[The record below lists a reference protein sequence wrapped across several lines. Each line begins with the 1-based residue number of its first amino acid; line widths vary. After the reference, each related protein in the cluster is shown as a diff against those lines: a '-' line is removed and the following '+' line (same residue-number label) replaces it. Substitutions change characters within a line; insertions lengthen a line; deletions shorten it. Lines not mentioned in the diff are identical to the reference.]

1 MSVAVGA
8 RGLPGEGG
16 AGREDQTGKRG
27 EGGTGPP
34 ARAPPRRGQLE
45 GRAAL
50 EEDRRD
56 LIARADVLVDH
67 RPGEGKVRALEQMEN
82 AGHQNTRTRR
92 PRPTSPA
99 ISSRV
104 TGTTRW
110 CSAFQVGSVGTPP
123 ASMWKGTPSALRF
136 ARNRAMSSP
145 STSSSVSSARSST
158 AGPRSTKTTSFSPAT
173 IPRPMRIASF
183 ARCEARGSSEIR
195 TTTGRLSTTGSVERD
210 ESVRAVDEGGQHEQ
224 TAVRDRI
231 GVAQRD
237 AALLAAVGA
246 DEQLR
251 AARRQHVN
259 SRIVQRADAVVDE
272 VEVQLDAVV
281 EGGVRQADRR
291 REVGMLGPGREEHA
305 ELLFRRRH
313 HQASVAS

>member
-8 RGLPGEGG
+8 RRLPGDDVVR
-16 AGREDQTGKRG
+16 REDQIEKLGVG
-27 EGGTGPP
+27 EIGAHATGPHG
-34 ARAPPRRGQLE
+34 RRQLE

-56 LIARADVLVDH
+56 LIAGADVLVDH
-67 RPGEGKVRALEQMEN
+67 RPREAGVWALEQMEH

-195 TTTGRLSTTGSVERD
+195 TTTGRLSATGSVERD
-210 ESVRAVDEGGQHEQ
+210 ESVRAVDEVRQHDQ
-224 TAVRDRI
+224 TAVRDDI

-251 AARRQHVN
+251 AARRQRVN
-259 SRIVQRADAVVDE
+259 SRIVQRADAGVDE
-272 VEVQLDAVV
+272 VEVQLDAAG
-281 EGGVRQADRR
+281 ERGG
-291 REVGMLGPGREEHA
+291 
-305 ELLFRRRH
+305 
-313 HQASVAS
+313 